1 MKAIKFLVLGIL
13 AGMMASCSSE
23 DIAIN
28 KEVSAKITGNIST
41 GLKTRAHETTWD
53 EKDQIGLFVF
63 DAEYAVGVTTNK
75 IYREIND
82 NRPFITVGGGN
93 SLEFTPNDGKGA
105 VPFPSDGSSIY
116 FKSYYPYTSSITAAN
131 PIFTVTSW
139 DQETPAA
146 SRALDLLVTNIA
158 TKEAE
163 YTKEGYTKDDLYI
176 GGKEAHMQNPQP
188 NVDLKFRHIFSRLV
202 LNIKP
207 NSKESQILEDDLIGL
222 TATATGMST
231 TTTYDVLNGGE
242 ISKEPN
248 EEETFNLCA
257 DANGQKVIAIICPQ
271 YNTDTTNR
279 VIKFK
284 LADDKGGKTYTWS
297 IPSSQE
303 FLPGYSYNWNITLRG
318 DDLLT
323 ATLIGTILDWED
335 GGTQEDELPYDGYKK
350 TDTDDSSN
358 QDSNGNQDGG
368 E

>member
-28 KEVSAKITGNIST
+28 KEVSAKITGNIGTS
-41 GLKTRAHETTWD
+41 LKTRAHDTTWD

-222 TATATGMST
+222 TATATGMSAT
-231 TTTYDVLNGGE
+231 ATYDVLNGGE

-257 DANGQKVIAIICPQ
+257 DEDGQKVVAIICPQ
-271 YNTDTTNR
+271 YNTGTENR
-279 VIKFK
+279 IVKFK
-284 LADDKGGKTYTWS
+284 LADTVNEEGMTIPGKTYTWK
-297 IPSSQE
+297 IPTEQE
-303 FLPGYSYNWNITLRG
+303 FLPGTSYTWSIKLRG
-318 DDLLT
+318 DEL
-323 ATLIGTILDWED
+323 AEGTLIGTIIEW
-335 GGTQEDELPYDGYKK
+335 DEIE
-350 TDTDDSSN
+350 
-358 QDSNGNQDGG
+358 GG
-368 E
+368 EEDLDFDKSEPETQP